1 MRMHPVQ
8 LIALVV
14 VSLAVTAFARRRNWP
29 APLLLVGIGMA
40 VSFLPGLPRFELYPD
55 LLLTV
60 VLPPLLYSASLDSSF
75 IGFKAGIRPIV
86 GLGVGLV
93 VATAFAVGFVAHLLM
108 PSLPFTAA
116 LVLGAVVAP
125 PDAVTAAAVGRK
137 LGLPRRMMTVLSGES
152 LVNDAAALTV
162 YKVAVAAV
170 VTAGGSF
177 SQGLG
182 VFGIATA
189 VGVLVGLAIGAAVH
203 AVRMRLK
210 DPTLESVL
218 GLVVPFAAYLLAEEL
233 HGSGVLAVVA
243 AGLYIGHN
251 SPRGGFAMR
260 LQEQSVWNSMD
271 VLLEAFVFALI
282 GLQLRW
288 VLGALPLTGELALTA
303 LAVLATAVLVRVLWV
318 FAIGYLRVQALLPPS
333 YTGRRS
339 WRELTVISWTGM
351 RGVVTLAAAAGI
363 PQFTDT
369 GAPFPGRDAIQFFAF
384 VVTVGT
390 LLLQGLSLPWLIRKL
405 GVRDPSEQ
413 DEDARSEAA
422 ARQAA
427 TNAAVAKLAEVL
439 PRATASLQPEA
450 AERIRQRLIAVVEFR
465 GRRIVEHI
473 TGEAPE
479 QYAGMHH
486 AFTSVRQELLGVQ
499 REALVVE
506 RDAGRLDDEVMRRVL
521 RELDLEEA
529 ALTSSWRAR
538 L

>member
-1 MRMHPVQ
+1 MHPVQ

-14 VSLAVTAFARRRNWP
+14 VSLGITALARRRNWS

-40 VSFLPGLPRFELYPD
+40 VSLIPGVPRFELHPD
-55 LLLTV
+55 LLLSV
-60 VLPPLLYSASLDSSF
+60 VLPPLLYSASLDSSYV
-75 IGFKAGIRPIV
+75 GFRASIRPIV

-93 VATAFAVGFVAHLLM
+93 VATAFTVGLVAHLLL
-108 PSLPFTAA
+108 PSLPFGAA

-162 YKVAVAAV
+162 YKVAVAAI
-170 VTAGGSF
+170 VTSSGTF
-177 SQGLG
+177 VQGLG
-182 VFGIATA
+182 VFAKATV
-189 VGVLVGLAIGAAVH
+189 VGVLIGLAIGAAVH

-233 HGSGVLAVVA
+233 GGSGVLAVVA

-251 SPRGGFAMR
+251 SPRASFAMR
-260 LQEQSVWNSMD
+260 LQEQSVWSSMD

-282 GLQLRW
+282 GLQTRW
-288 VLGALPLTGELALTA
+288 VLASLPITGELVLTA
-303 LAVLATAVLVRVLWV
+303 AAVLVTAIAVRVFWV
-318 FAIGYLRVQALLPPS
+318 FAIGYVRPLSVLLPPS
-333 YTGRRS
+333 YRRRRS
-339 WRELTVISWTGM
+339 WRELTVIGWTGM

-363 PQFTDT
+363 PELTDA
-369 GAPFPGRDAIQFFAF
+369 GNPFPGRDAIQLFAF

-390 LLLQGLSLPWLIRKL
+390 LLLQGLTLPWVIREL
-405 GVRDPSEQ
+405 DVRDPAEQ
-413 DEDARSEAA
+413 EEDARSEAA

-427 TNAAVAKLAEVL
+427 TAAAVRRLEEVL
-439 PRATASLQPEA
+439 PAATASLRPEV
-450 AERIRQRLIAVVEFR
+450 AEQVRQRLIGMVEFR
-465 GRRIVEHI
+465 GRTISAHL
-473 TGEAPE
+473 TGDSSPKF
-479 QYAGMHH
+479 AGMHQ
-486 AFTSVRQELLGVQ
+486 AITSTRHELLGAQ
-499 REALVVE
+499 REALVAE
-506 RDAGRLDDEVMRRVL
+506 RDAGRLDDEVMRIVL

-529 ALTSSWRAR
+529 ALTSSWRSR